1 MLFVLPDTGLR
12 TYSKESYQNLTK
24 LQLHYWMQQYNLKIN
39 FMKSL
44 LSAWQSV
51 LLFTL
56 YILHKAIINEHWQ
69 KKQYVIWLFEILFS
83 LFFQYDLQDRGKL
96 SSAGQELQLQNPLSQ
111 AEKTLWGFPGL
122 QPTRS
127 NSMDGAAVWNV
138 LYAPITF

>member
-24 LQLHYWMQQYNLKIN
+24 LQLNYWMQQYNLKII

-111 AEKTLWGFPGL
+111 AEKTLTVGISRA
-122 QPTRS
+122 PT
-127 NSMDGAAVWNV
+127 
-138 LYAPITF
+138 YKE